1 MARGR
6 LFEKAKSSSGIHNI
20 NSKELGSIRI
30 DVPTIE
36 EQTEI
41 LKIIEPLIEKELA
54 AKNVVEQV
62 IENVA
67 ELKNLF
73 GQ

>member
-1 MARGR
+1 M
-6 LFEKAKSSSGIHNI
+6 
-20 NSKELGSIRI
+20 
-30 DVPTIE
+30 
-36 EQTEI
+36 
-41 LKIIEPLIEKELA
+41 EPLIEKELA

-73 GQ
+73 GQKLFAEN